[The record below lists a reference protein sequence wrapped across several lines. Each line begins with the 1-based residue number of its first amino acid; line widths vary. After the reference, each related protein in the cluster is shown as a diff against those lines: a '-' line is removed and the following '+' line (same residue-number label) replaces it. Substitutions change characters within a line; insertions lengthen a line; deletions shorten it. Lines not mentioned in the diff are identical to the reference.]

1 MIKIVSCIDYS
12 KSANGILSLT
22 RALNEKVN
30 STISLLHV
38 VSPHFDEKTEP
49 NLVGNIGF
57 STNTKLLEEIT
68 QIDEKRG
75 RLEQQRGE
83 LVLNLSKE
91 ELVKRGVND
100 DNIDLIHKR
109 GSLVE
114 IVVDIEADLDVL
126 VMGKYGEYSEKS
138 THNIIGSN
146 IENVAR
152 SISKPLFIA
161 TNDFSELNKVLL
173 CFDGSDT
180 ASRALKYVKENEI
193 FKKLEITILVVG
205 DDSLEHKGILSNG
218 VDELK
223 NSALDVSGIIADG
236 DVVADV
242 VSKYCEENNI
252 DLIVAGAYGHSRI
265 RNLILGS
272 NTTAIIKKSNV
283 SVLLVS

>member
-22 RALNEKVN
+22 KALNEKAN

-38 VSPHFDEKTEP
+38 ISPHSDEKTEP

-57 STNTKLLEEIT
+57 STNTKLLEELT

-75 RLEQQRGE
+75 KLEQQRGE

-91 ELVKRGVND
+91 ELVKRGVK
-100 DNIDLIHKR
+100 DNIELLHKR

-114 IVVDIEADLDVL
+114 IVEDQESNLDVL
-126 VMGKYGEYSEKS
+126 VMGKYGEYSEKH

-152 SISKPLFIA
+152 SIRKPLFIA

-173 CFDGSDT
+173 CYDGSET
-180 ASRALKYVKENEI
+180 AKKALKYVKESEI
-193 FKKLEITILVVG
+193 FKKLTITILVVG
-205 DDSLEHKGILSNG
+205 DDNEESKTLLSNA
-218 VDELK
+218 VTELK
-223 NSALDVSGIIADG
+223 DTGLNASGIIIAG
-236 DVVADV
+236 EVVEDT
-242 VSKYCEENNI
+242 VSKYCQENNI
-252 DLIVAGAYGHSRI
+252 DLIVAGAYGHSKI

-272 NTTAIIKKSNV
+272 NTTGILKKSNV

>member
-22 RALNEKVN
+22 KALNEKAN

-38 VSPHFDEKTEP
+38 ISPHSDEKTEP

-57 STNTKLLEEIT
+57 STNTKLLEELT

-75 RLEQQRGE
+75 KLEQQRGE

-91 ELVKRGVND
+91 ELVKRGVK
-100 DNIDLIHKR
+100 DNIELLHKR

-114 IVVDIEADLDVL
+114 IVEDQESNLDVL
-126 VMGKYGEYSEKS
+126 VMGKYGEYSEKH

-152 SISKPLFIA
+152 SIRKPLFIA

-173 CFDGSDT
+173 CYDGSET
-180 ASRALKYVKENEI
+180 AKKALKYVKESEI
-193 FKKLEITILVVG
+193 FRKLTITILVVG
-205 DDSLEHKGILSNG
+205 DDNEESKTLLSNA
-218 VDELK
+218 VTELK
-223 NSALDVSGIIADG
+223 DTGLNASGPIIAG
-236 DVVADV
+236 EVVEDT
-242 VSKYCEENNI
+242 VSKYCQENNI
-252 DLIVAGAYGHSRI
+252 DLIVAGAYGHSKI

-272 NTTAIIKKSNV
+272 NTTGILKKSNV